1 MHTAARNG
9 LRRARYGLTAG
20 LRACALAAALWALPG
35 WACGPDFPHELLSD
49 RRASVYELVEGTFDF
64 EASQLAPKPATVLK
78 PNENPWEAPGE
89 SRIELERR
97 ELGEAAYA
105 KVEAMRLSL
114 DDEQAWA
121 AGEGLSEEV
130 RLYTAGARAFH
141 AGDSVIAL
149 QRFDAVLALA
159 AEQQRHRGL
168 WARYMRG
175 RVNRALAAGGA
186 GVGEAEMAAA
196 TTAAA
201 QDFQAVRAAVA
212 TGAADPL
219 GLAVASYGEEAALQR
234 ARGNLAAAVGLYAE
248 QAAHGSASGR
258 ASLLFVARDLFAD
271 EAALRA
277 ALADPLL
284 QQLLAS
290 YVYTRTGEFE
300 GTDEAGQPKP
310 QTGAVQRFY
319 EAIEADAAGT
329 IGGVDR
335 VAAAAYRSARYELA
349 GKLAARSQTALAH
362 WVRAKLALRA
372 GDDKAAADAYAQA
385 SRAFPRDED
394 WGANPNEGYS
404 YEGLKPAC
412 RVDGERAILAL
423 GRGDYV
429 EALRLFHAGGG
440 QYWMDEAQVAERVL
454 SVDELKQYVD
464 TNVPELAAPP
474 KPNDEGW
481 TPPQPD
487 AQLRA
492 LLGRRLL
499 RSGRYADAVAYFP
512 PALRDTAAAYAKAR
526 LEAPKQGRIERAET
540 LFRAARLARESGM
553 ELLALELAPDA
564 ALFAGSYELA
574 DTTLDTQDK
583 KLVGSDEAQRVAA
596 SRPQP
601 VQRFHYRFIAADLAN
616 QAADLVPAR
625 SQAFAAMLC
634 SATGWLINRDPAKAR
649 SYYRRYIDEGPYVAW
664 AANFGNQ
671 CPAPD
676 FAGAAKR
683 LQFERVRWAK
693 QIARRYAPF
702 VAGGALVLVAGF
714 VSWRRRRTKPAG

>member
-1 MHTAARNG
+1 MQTAARKG
-9 LRRARYGLTAG
+9 LRRVRHVVAAG
-20 LRACALAAALWALPG
+20 LQACALAAAIWALPG

-49 RRASVYELVEGTFDF
+49 RHASVYELVDGSFDF
-64 EASQLAPKPATVLK
+64 EAAQLAPRPAQKLK
-78 PNENPWEAPGE
+78 PNENPWEAPDE
-89 SRIELERR
+89 SRIELEKR

-105 KVEAMRLSL
+105 KVEAMRLSA
-114 DDEQAWA
+114 DDVQAWA
-121 AGEGLSEEV
+121 AGDGLSDEV
-130 RLYTAGARAFH
+130 RLYAAGARAFH
-141 AGDSVIAL
+141 AGDTATAL
-149 QRFDAVLALA
+149 QRFDAVLALP
-159 AEQQRHRGL
+159 AEQRRSRGL

-175 RVNRALAAGGA
+175 RVNRTQVTDGAA
-186 GVGEAEMAAA
+186 VGEAEMVAAA
-196 TTAAA
+196 IAAA

-212 TGAADPL
+212 AGANDPL
-219 GLAVASYGEEAALQR
+219 GLAVASYGEEAVLLLAS
-234 ARGNLAAAVGLYAE
+234 GDTAAAVRLYAE
-248 QAAHGSASGR
+248 QAAQGSASGR

-271 EAALRA
+271 DAALRA

-310 QTGAVQRFY
+310 QAAALQRY
-319 EAIEADAAGT
+319 YAAIEADATGS

-372 GDDKAAADAYAQA
+372 GDDKTAADAYAQA

-394 WGANPNEGYS
+394 WGVNPNEGYS

-454 SVDELKQYVD
+454 SVDELKHYVD
-464 TNVPELAAPP
+464 TNVPEPAAPP
-474 KPNDEGW
+474 KASDEGW
-481 TPPQPD
+481 TPPHPD

-492 LLGRRLL
+492 LLGRRLM
-499 RSGRYADAVAYFP
+499 RSGRYAEATVYFP
-512 PALRDTAAAYAKAR
+512 PTLRDTAAAYAKAR
-526 LEAPKQGRIERAET
+526 LDAPKQGGIERAET

-564 ALFAGSYELA
+564 AFFGGSYELT
-574 DTTLDTQDK
+574 DPPLDTQDK
-583 KLVGSDEAQRVAA
+583 KLVGTDEPQRVAA

-601 VQRFHYRFIAADLAN
+601 VQRFHYRFVAADLAN

-634 SATGWLINRDPAKAR
+634 SATGWLINRDPAQAR
-649 SYYRRYIDEGPYVAW
+649 SYYRRYIDQGPYVAW
-664 AANFGNQ
+664 AANFGNH

-683 LQFERVRWAK
+683 LQFERVRWEIGRAH
-693 QIARRYAPF
+693 
-702 VAGGALVLVAGF
+702 V
-714 VSWRRRRTKPAG
+714 